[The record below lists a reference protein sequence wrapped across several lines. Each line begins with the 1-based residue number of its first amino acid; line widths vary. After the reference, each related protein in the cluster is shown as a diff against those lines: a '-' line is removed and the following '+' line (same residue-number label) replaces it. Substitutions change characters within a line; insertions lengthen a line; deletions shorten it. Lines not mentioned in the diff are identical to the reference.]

1 MVVSLPGLFLLKLN
15 AWIERNLETSK
26 DGEDLWYIIENYFDA
41 CQEHYIE
48 INYHQEVYDMD
59 DFDLSVA
66 GALWLG
72 YDIVSILTPVQ
83 LEYYHNILEH
93 ELSLEEESRLIEH
106 MMKQNIAVSYEKV
119 YRVTSQISS
128 ILCGAI

>member
-1 MVVSLPGLFLLKLN
+1 MCS
-15 AWIERNLETSK
+15 S
-26 DGEDLWYIIENYFDA
+26 DL
-41 CQEHYIE
+41 
-48 INYHQEVYDMD
+48 
-59 DFDLSVA
+59 
-66 GALWLG
+66 LWLG

-119 YRVTSQISS
+119 YRVISQISS